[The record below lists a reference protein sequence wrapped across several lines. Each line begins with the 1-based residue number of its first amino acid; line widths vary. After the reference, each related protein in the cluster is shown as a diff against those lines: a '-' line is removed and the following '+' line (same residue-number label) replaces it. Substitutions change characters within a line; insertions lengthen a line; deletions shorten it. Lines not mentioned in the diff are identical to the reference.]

1 MAAFRD
7 ILAATPGAKPTIV
20 LSEGA
25 DPRVAEAAVAASVAN
40 LAKIICI
47 GDPDLVE
54 PALSA
59 AGSAGISP
67 LKILPTAQSCRAILS
82 TMLKSARP
90 RA

>member
-7 ILAATPGAKPTIV
+7 ILAATPGAKPTIL

-54 PALSA
+54 PAL
-59 AGSAGISP
+59 
-67 LKILPTAQSCRAILS
+67 
-82 TMLKSARP
+82 
-90 RA
+90 